1 MFIQQE
7 RWRREEEE
15 RRRAQNLK
23 DSRNQL
29 FEIIEA
35 WGVAV
40 RIEGFFED
48 IERRSVDL
56 GAEDRQAMLERLQ
69 RARALL
75 GGVDALERFAKWKS
89 ADERQTLSD
98 ARA

>member
-1 MFIQQE
+1 
-7 RWRREEEE
+7 
-15 RRRAQNLK
+15 
-23 DSRNQL
+23 
-29 FEIIEA
+29 
-35 WGVAV
+35 
-40 RIEGFFED
+40 
-48 IERRSVDL
+48 
-56 GAEDRQAMLERLQ
+56 MLERLQ